1 MSMTNDLTDELRT
14 NGSRRASRKL
24 DEAASKLKD
33 SVGIAQTRL
42 GEFADEARTYTD
54 RAVSQLNRLGGVA
67 IERAKERPA
76 LSAGV
81 ILGIGIGVGAILA
94 LALRPQATRISES
107 ALDGT
112 TRLRRKLGL

>member
-1 MSMTNDLTDELRT
+1 MTNDLTDELRT
-14 NGSRRASRKL
+14 NGKDRRAGRKL

-33 SVGIAQTRL
+33 SVGIAQARL

-67 IERAKERPA
+67 LERAKERPA
-76 LSAGV
+76 VSAGV
-81 ILGIGIGVGAILA
+81 ILGVGIGIGALLA
-94 LALRPQATRISES
+94 LALRRAASPTLTES